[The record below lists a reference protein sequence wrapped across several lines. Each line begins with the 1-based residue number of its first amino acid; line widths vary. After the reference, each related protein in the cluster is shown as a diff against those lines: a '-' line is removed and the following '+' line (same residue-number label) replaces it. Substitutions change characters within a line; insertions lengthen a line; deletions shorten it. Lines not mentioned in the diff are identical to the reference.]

1 VLTAPLCRSAHAD
14 CDFHAPH
21 AGGPAEP
28 VPGPVAPVQAATWKI
43 DPTHSEL
50 QFRIRHLVSKVTGTF
65 TDWDGTITG
74 DPGDWQNGSVSV
86 AIRATSISTN
96 NERRDNDLRSP
107 RFFDVATYPEVTF
120 KSTSAAVSEESLTLT
135 GDLTIRGVTKPV
147 VLSGTY
153 NGIGPGQDGRD
164 RVGFEV
170 TTKINRL
177 ENGVAWNRVLEGGG
191 TLLGDE
197 VSIQISIEAIK
208 QP

>member
-1 VLTAPLCRSAHAD
+1 MLTVLSTLLMLAAPPSV
-14 CDFHAPH
+14 F
-21 AGGPAEP
+21 P
-28 VPGPVAPVQAATWKI
+28 VPPAPVAPVRAATWKI

-107 RFFDVATYPEVTF
+107 KFFDVATYPEITF
-120 KSTSAAVSEESLTLT
+120 KSASVTVSGESLTLT

-153 NGIGPGQDGRD
+153 NGISPGQDGRD

-170 TTKINRL
+170 TTKMNRL
-177 ENGVAWNRVLEGGG
+177 DYGVTWNRVVEGGG

-197 VSIQISIEAIK
+197 VSIQISIEAIR